1 MRQQLVIAAGG
12 LAALALYGAIIAS
25 GAAVIRDRDGAAA
38 PDFVLDTPDPAT
50 FEAPDKAV
58 IAEPAAPPAADQ
70 EPAAKGARL
79 PPRIVDPA
87 FIAPPEESLAQ
98 PLERIAPRPAL
109 SARAKKE
116 MPSSVIL
123 QRPVA
128 LAAGLVQAGD
138 RTVQLKDIEPERTEK
153 ICGSEGGNWPCGV
166 VARTAFRNFLRGRA
180 LACEEIEE
188 KADGTTTAMCTV
200 GGENA
205 AAWLVANGWALPLA
219 GSALEAQAEAART
232 ARRGF
237 YGNDPRDLDR
247 AP

>member
-1 MRQQLVIAAGG
+1 MRQQLVVAAGG
-12 LAALALYGAIIAS
+12 LAALALYGAILAS
-25 GAAVIRDRDGAAA
+25 GAAVIRDRESAAA

-50 FEAPDKAV
+50 FEEPDQAAL
-58 IAEPAAPPAADQ
+58 AEPAAPPPAEP

-79 PPRIVDPA
+79 PLRIVQPA
-87 FIAPPEESLAQ
+87 FIAPPKESVAQ
-98 PLERIAPRPAL
+98 PLERVAPRPAL
-109 SARAKKE
+109 SAAVKKE

-128 LAAGLVQAGD
+128 IAAGLVQAGD

-153 ICGSEGGNWPCGV
+153 ICANGGGNWPCGM

-180 LACEEIEE
+180 LACEEVEE
-188 KADGTTTAMCTV
+188 KADGTSTAMCTV

-205 AAWLVANGWALPLA
+205 AAWLVANGWAMPLA
-219 GSALEAQAEAART
+219 GSTLESQAEAART